1 MIPTAVVALGALPLT
16 PTGKVDRQALP
27 EPTPNQPDWE
37 ASYVAPLTPTE
48 ERLAAIWSDVLG
60 IERVG
65 RFDHFFELG
74 GHSLLA
80 TQLVARISEAFQ
92 VEMPLRRLFE
102 TSILATLAE
111 SIETTRRMTQG
122 YAPPPIPSVDRNGTL
137 PLSFAQERL
146 WFLEQL
152 MPGSSGY
159 NLSFVLRLQGP
170 LDLEALEQ
178 SLATVIQRHEALRT
192 TFDTI
197 EGQPIQ
203 VIAPNLAWSVPLME
217 LQHVPRD
224 RRDPEIQRL
233 ATIESQRPFD
243 LRHGPLVRAV
253 VLRLEASDHVLVLT
267 MHHIV
272 SDGWSM
278 GILIREA
285 VMLYQAMQR
294 AQPLSLPPLPI
305 QYADFA
311 TWQRQWL
318 QESVRDTQ
326 LAYWRQQL
334 AHLPMLNLP
343 TDRPRPAIQ
352 TFRGASQSFALS
364 LALTERLYRL
374 SRQADATLFM
384 TMASAFTTL
393 LYHYTGQTD
402 IVLGTPIANRT
413 RVELEDLIGFFVN
426 TLVLRTDLSGN
437 PTFQELL
444 GRVRQ
449 VCLEAYANQ
458 DLPFEQ
464 LVETVQPRR
473 DLSRPPLFQVMLIL
487 QNAPIPVVTLPEGLT
502 VTPIDLDDRPVRFDL
517 EFHLWEEPDGLRGSL
532 QYNTDLFQAAT
543 IAQLLTHFHRLL
555 DAVTT
560 DASQL
565 LLDLLLEEQTEAI
578 SAMRSRLRSF
588 EAETFN
594 F

>member
-1 MIPTAVVALGALPLT
+1 
-16 PTGKVDRQALP
+16 
-27 EPTPNQPDWE
+27 
-37 ASYVAPLTPTE
+37 
-48 ERLAAIWSDVLG
+48 
-60 IERVG
+60 
-65 RFDHFFELG
+65 
-74 GHSLLA
+74 
-80 TQLVARISEAFQ
+80 
-92 VEMPLRRLFE
+92 
-102 TSILATLAE
+102 
-111 SIETTRRMTQG
+111 
-122 YAPPPIPSVDRNGTL
+122 
-137 PLSFAQERL
+137 
-146 WFLEQL
+146 
-152 MPGSSGY
+152 
-159 NLSFVLRLQGP
+159 
-170 LDLEALEQ
+170 
-178 SLATVIQRHEALRT
+178 
-192 TFDTI
+192 
-197 EGQPIQ
+197 
-203 VIAPNLAWSVPLME
+203 
-217 LQHVPRD
+217 
-224 RRDPEIQRL
+224 
-233 ATIESQRPFD
+233 
-243 LRHGPLVRAV
+243 
-253 VLRLEASDHVLVLT
+253 

-543 IAQLLTHFHRLL
+543 IAQLLTHFHSLL